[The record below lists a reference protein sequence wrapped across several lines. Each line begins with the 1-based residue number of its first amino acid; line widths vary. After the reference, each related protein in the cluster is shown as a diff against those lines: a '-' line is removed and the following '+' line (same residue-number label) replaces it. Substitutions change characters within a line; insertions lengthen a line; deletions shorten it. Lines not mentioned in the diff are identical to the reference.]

1 MEEITNT
8 TNIHIVISHN
18 CRDSKESAC
27 SRELLSV
34 SRSIRVD
41 GKVVYK
47 DKMDPRVY
55 MASSDP
61 IKKLEEFLLGT
72 EKSES
77 GNDIGS
83 NGDKPLAD
91 LLKQTCEET
100 LARIEKYNKQ
110 LCEYMLYSNF

>member
-1 MEEITNT
+1 MEEAMNT
-8 TNIHIVISHN
+8 TNINIVISHN

-34 SRSIRVD
+34 SRSIWVD
-41 GKVVYK
+41 GKEVYK
-47 DKMDPRVY
+47 DKMDPKVY
-55 MASSDP
+55 MASLDP
-61 IKKLEEFLLGT
+61 IKKLEEFLLGL
-72 EKSES
+72 EKSEG
-77 GNDIGS
+77 GNDIAS
-83 NGDKPLAD
+83 NSDKPLAD